1 MAAYPP
7 PTANLPIFDDSVFTA
22 ANNEPLTI
30 ATAAKYFLKY
40 PNAQG
45 DENLQ
50 GVNVAGLATF
60 NGNINANYNIVS
72 QTPSFATTTT
82 SAQGQYYLNMTSTST
97 NADGGVLK
105 LANSV
110 SGGAVSL
117 GATTTNGLNINRG
130 ILIGNNN
137 TGNANT
143 VAMAS
148 DQTTNNQLNVTG
160 GVKISNT
167 QSYPQASSQLL
178 ATLSYVNSA
187 ISGIAN
193 LLSSNNVWTGTNAFN
208 TSTPTTSITQTY
220 PQNTSTTQFSTIG
233 YVNGAIASLP
243 NTGAPVGTI
252 QMYGGNSV
260 EPTGYIFCNGQ
271 SLATTG
277 TWAALF
283 AVIGYTYGGSGA
295 NFNLP
300 NFHNGSYGVMPIG
313 STSLNGA
320 GVATDPGITGFVAGQ
335 QIYNG
340 NTTLISA
347 NQLAPHTHTLAPPQ
361 TQYCYGNNNLNV
373 TTGGSSSRVSGN
385 LYANQ
390 PTTTSGMTNFSP
402 TVYQQGQSQYY
413 PSFCSVM
420 FIIKYV

>member
-30 ATAAKYFLKY
+30 TTAAKYFLKY

-60 NGNINANYNIVS
+60 NGNINANFNIVS

-105 LANSV
+105 LSNSV

-148 DQTTNNQLNVTG
+148 DQTTNNQLNITG
-160 GVKISNT
+160 GVSVSNT

-193 LLSSNNVWTGTNAFN
+193 LLTSNNVWSGTNAFN
-208 TSTPTTSITQTY
+208 TSTPTTTITQTY
-220 PQNTSTTQFSTIG
+220 PQSTSTTQFSTIG

-252 QMYGGNSV
+252 QMFAGNTTAPTNYLFCDGTSV
-260 EPTGYIFCNGQ
+260 STTTY
-271 SLATTG
+271 AT
-277 TWAALF
+277 LF
-283 AVIGYTYGGSGA
+283 SIIGYTYGGAGGS
-295 NFNLP
+295 FLLP

-313 STSLNGA
+313 STTLNGD
-320 GVATDPGITGFVAGQ
+320 GVATDPGISGFVAAQ
-335 QIYNG
+335 QIYNS
-340 NTTLISA
+340 NTTLITA
-347 NQLAPHTHTLAPPQ
+347 NQLAPHTHTIAPPDP
-361 TQYCYGNNNLNV
+361 QYCYGNNAQGN
-373 TTGGSSSRVSGN
+373 TTVGGSAPRVSGN

-390 PTTTSGMTNFSP
+390 PTTTSGMTNFAP
-402 TVYQQGQSQYY
+402 TTYNQNQSQYY

-420 FIIKYV
+420 FIIKYI